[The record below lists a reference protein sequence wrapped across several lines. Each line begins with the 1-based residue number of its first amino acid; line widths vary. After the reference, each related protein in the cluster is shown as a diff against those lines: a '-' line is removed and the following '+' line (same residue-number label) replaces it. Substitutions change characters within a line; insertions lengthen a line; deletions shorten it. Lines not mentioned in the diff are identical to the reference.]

1 MNIDKTE
8 LTSKGM
14 IAGAMV
20 GIIIFAV
27 VGLFPSSFI
36 GGVIGLNI
44 VGYLFGAPVAGK
56 ELLAR
61 AIVGITMFAGVA
73 VTGMAFVFIT
83 SLIGWL
89 LGYVGMSLKGKPIA
103 KTA

>member
-1 MNIDKTE
+1 MKLNKTE
-8 LTSKGM
+8 PTYKGM
-14 IAGAMV
+14 MAGAIA
-20 GIIIFAV
+20 GIIIFAI

-44 VGYLFGAPVAGK
+44 AGYLFGVPIGT

-61 AIVGITMFAGVA
+61 AIVGTTMFLGVA
-73 VTGMAFVFIT
+73 ITGLAFILIT

-89 LGYVGMSLKGKPIA
+89 LGYVGMSLKDKTVP

>member
-1 MNIDKTE
+1 MKLNKTE
-8 LTSKGM
+8 PTYKGM
-14 IAGAMV
+14 MAGAV
-20 GIIIFAV
+20 AGIIIFAI

-44 VGYLFGAPVAGK
+44 AGYLFGVPIGT

-61 AIVGITMFAGVA
+61 AIVGTTMFLGVA
-73 VTGMAFVFIT
+73 ITGLAFILIT

-89 LGYVGMSLKGKPIA
+89 LGYVGMSLKDKTVP

>member
-1 MNIDKTE
+1 MKLNKTDP
-8 LTSKGM
+8 TYKGM
-14 IAGAMV
+14 MAGAIA
-20 GIIIFAV
+20 GIIIFAI

-44 VGYLFGAPVAGK
+44 AGYLFGVPVGT

-61 AIVGITMFAGVA
+61 AIVGMTMFLGVA
-73 VTGMAFVFIT
+73 ITGLAFILIT

-89 LGYVGMSLKGKPIA
+89 LGYVGMSLKDKTVP

>member
-1 MNIDKTE
+1 MNINKTE
-8 LTSKGM
+8 PTYKGM
-14 IAGAMV
+14 MAGALV
-20 GIIIFAV
+20 GIIIFAI

-44 VGYLFGAPVAGK
+44 AGYLFGVPVGA

-61 AIVGITMFAGVA
+61 AVVGITMFLGIAI
-73 VTGMAFVFIT
+73 TGLAFVFVT

-89 LGYVGMSLKGKPIA
+89 LGYVGMSLKDKTVV